1 MNKIPTD
8 IINIEAGND
17 VILCFPIVFRRFE
30 NGKAIDEIPDRLDF
44 IHSVVITHNG
54 VAQSYD
60 FTTDGNKVFV
70 HIPATLEAGSYDVHI
85 SGNNNGAISTV
96 RKSSFCIVPYSY
108 MANASDY
115 IQGSPILMPTSI
127 FVASSNISGMKTL
140 VINVPLE
147 DVARIIN
154 SSKTEGGFP
163 NEYLVNADL
172 GFGMNEINA
181 FIDGK
186 LNVQLMTN
194 LKGALSEEDFIV
206 TMMLDNVIVQ
216 QFPEDGNTLLNGER
230 ILYIIGLSWINDII
244 GNSFNCSFI
253 LSEHYCTA
261 ILEDIKTPDY
271 SNAIA
276 QAQQT
281 ADDAKQTAETALE
294 ATQVTDPTNGSY
306 PTPIGEALNNVYSAT
321 QVTDPT
327 NGSYPTPI
335 SDALSNVHMEAE
347 TAKSDAF
354 NAQTSADSAYQR
366 ADEAYNYAM
375 GIVVPPDNSWE
386 VQQAQ
391 SRADEAYTRADE
403 AYNEASN
410 AASAASSAQSTANEA
425 LGATQV
431 TDPTTNSPGVAIND
445 ALNNVYNN
453 LNDKIQN
460 SNNSDEILKILLRNF
475 GTSATFDAGKNSIS
489 FSDVDLLLF
498 LIYQKCKEFIAN
510 YESVNNEDL
519 YHILGDRYITIG
531 MQGVITHTMLL
542 QGVSFDNPYMQI
554 VVDDK
559 TSALFG
565 QLVGVQGLKY
575 IRMMD
580 SPIGNSYWKF
590 VLEDGTEIL
599 PTE

>member
-1 MNKIPTD
+1 MKFHSACKNQTLTMNKIPTD

-17 VILCFPIVFRRFE
+17 VVLCFPIVFRRFE
-30 NGKAIDEIPDRLDF
+30 NGKSIDEIPDRLDF

-60 FTTDGNKVFV
+60 FTTDGNKVV
-70 HIPATLEAGSYDVHI
+70 VPIPATLETGSYDVHI

-108 MANASDY
+108 MANSNDY
-115 IQGSPILMPTSI
+115 IHGSPILMPDSV
-127 FVASSNISGMKTL
+127 FVTGNNTGMKTL

-147 DVARIIN
+147 DLERIIR
-154 SSKTEGGFP
+154 SDKTNDIP

-172 GFGMNEINA
+172 GFGINEINA
-181 FIDGK
+181 FMEGK

-194 LKGALSEEDFIV
+194 LKGVLSDDDFIL
-206 TMMLDNVIVQ
+206 TMTLDNVAVQ
-216 QFPEDGNTLLNGER
+216 KIPEEENVLLNGER
-230 ILYIIGLSWINDII
+230 VIYAISLSWINDSI
-244 GNSFNCSFI
+244 GNANCSFI

-261 ILEDIKTPDY
+261 VVEEIGIPDY
-271 SNAIA
+271 SSDIAEAKQMAIN
-276 QAQQT
+276 AQQT
-281 ADDAKQTAETALE
+281 ADEALQ
-294 ATQVTDPTNGSY
+294 ATQEITDPTNGGQ
-306 PTPIGEALNNVYSAT
+306 TTINDALANVYSAT

-335 SDALSNVHMEAE
+335 SDALYNVHMEA
-347 TAKSDAF
+347 DAARNDAL
-354 NAQTSADSAYQR
+354 NAQSSADSAYQR
-366 ADEAYNYAM
+366 AEEAY
-375 GIVVPPDNSWE
+375 
-386 VQQAQ
+386 
-391 SRADEAYTRADE
+391 
-403 AYNEASN
+403 
-410 AASAASSAQSTANEA
+410 SAAGSAQSTANEA

-431 TDPTTNSPGVAIND
+431 TDPTTNSPGVSIND
-445 ALNNVYNN
+445 ALANVYDSATHVTDPTSGIANTPINEALSN
-453 LNDKIQN
+453 LNNKIQN
-460 SNNSDEILKILLRNF
+460 SNDSDEILKVLLRNF

-510 YESVNNEDL
+510 YENVNNEDL
-519 YHILGDRYITIG
+519 FYIFGDRYITIG
-531 MQGVITHTMLL
+531 MQGVITPTMLL

-565 QLVGVQGLKY
+565 QLAGVQGLKY

-580 SPIGNSYWKF
+580 SPIGNSYWKL